1 MCSQVQW
8 NHEPPNQSLNCGT
21 LGKRRRL
28 WVYLLYIR
36 YLLIATCNHHK
47 FDLIMQVHRNMC
59 TPVYTC
65 MIHVCLLHTSC
76 VCYPHVMMYI
86 LFSVRKSIK
95 SKLLSW
101 WIYLHT
107 FLAGLNKSLNHQSLW
122 TFWGTATTGF
132 SSYCN
137 LGGAFLQ
144 LPQLPKPNSA
154 GWNLLIIYL
163 WFCKGSGFQT
173 F

>member
-1 MCSQVQW
+1 MIETASTREKRYTVKLYTRSIHSYHMLYLRPGSFVCPGFEIGLVTGVTLNVVSSMLWRVQYKHEPPNQSLKFKALNMACSMCSQVQW
-8 NHEPPNQSLNCGT
+8 NHETPNQSLNCGT

-65 MIHVCLLHTSC
+65 MIHVCFLHTSC

-86 LFSVRKSIK
+86 LFSV
-95 SKLLSW
+95 
-101 WIYLHT
+101 H
-107 FLAGLNKSLNHQSLW
+107 
-122 TFWGTATTGF
+122 
-132 SSYCN
+132 
-137 LGGAFLQ
+137 
-144 LPQLPKPNSA
+144 
-154 GWNLLIIYL
+154 
-163 WFCKGSGFQT
+163 
-173 F
+173 